1 MYLISQKA
9 HTVNLQVLDLV
20 VDFAEKETI
29 RTEISRKFNLAT
41 MTEYLAAKQLT
52 LCQSF
57 TDEKQWFGL
66 LLCQKTPH

>member
-57 TDEKQWFGL
+57 TDEKRWFGL